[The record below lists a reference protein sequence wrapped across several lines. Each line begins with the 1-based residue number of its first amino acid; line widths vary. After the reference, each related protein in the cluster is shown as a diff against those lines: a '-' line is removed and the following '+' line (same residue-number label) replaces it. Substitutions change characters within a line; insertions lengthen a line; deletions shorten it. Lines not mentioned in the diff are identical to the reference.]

1 MLVLTESSSTI
12 INDNESTQSIL
23 VTSTNTLLKED
34 MSPSV
39 VILGGAPG
47 PLGPQGPVGPVG
59 PQGPAGN
66 PDDYTLSVDPVLIF
80 DNALI

>member
-1 MLVLTESSSTI
+1 MLVLTESSSI
-12 INDNESTQSIL
+12 VINDNESTQSIL

-39 VILGGAPG
+39 VIVGGAPG
-47 PLGPQGPVGPVG
+47 PLGPQGPVG

>member
-47 PLGPQGPVGPVG
+47 PLGPQGPVGP
-59 PQGPAGN
+59 QGPAGN
-66 PDDYTLSVDPVLIF
+66 ADGYTLSVDPVLIF